1 MQDEIEQLFVF
12 ITNYPFTL
20 LILIGNLL
28 HNLVRS
34 KLRLYIRQI
43 LMNQYVY
50 TTPVPIHNAKKIQ
63 GTNAA
68 FQ

>member
-34 KLRLYIRQI
+34 KPIYIRQI

>member
-28 HNLVRS
+28 HNLV
-34 KLRLYIRQI
+34 LRLYIRQI

>member
-28 HNLVRS
+28 HNLV
-34 KLRLYIRQI
+34 LRLYIRQI

-50 TTPVPIHNAKKIQ
+50 TTPVPIHSAKKIQ

>member
-28 HNLVRS
+28 HNLVR
-34 KLRLYIRQI
+34 LRLCIRQI

-50 TTPVPIHNAKKIQ
+50 TTPVPIHNAMKIQ

>member
-34 KLRLYIRQI
+34 KPTYIRQI